1 MNLVNVMTNDAT
13 IRVLLVDDHT
23 VVRNGVRMML
33 ASDECISVEGE
44 VENAAEAMRLLQMHS
59 YHVALVDIAL
69 PGMGGMDL
77 LKQMKIQYPAMAVLI
92 LSMYSEEVYA
102 VRALKLGAAGY
113 LTKNSPQQV
122 LLAAV
127 HRAAEGG
134 KYIST
139 TLATQFADM
148 LGASGNLVPH
158 DSLSNREL
166 EVMKL
171 IACGTSLVQIA
182 TSLHLSPSTVT
193 TYRARILEKMG
204 MKTNMELARYATQHG
219 LLL

>member
-1 MNLVNVMTNDAT
+1 MPAMTTDSI

-23 VVRNGVRMML
+23 VARNGVRMML
-33 ASDECISVEGE
+33 ASDERISVEGE
-44 VENAAEAMRLLQMHS
+44 AENAIEALRLLQLHS
-59 YHVALVDIAL
+59 FHVALIDIAL
-69 PGMGGMDL
+69 PGLGGIDL
-77 LKQMKIQYPAMAVLI
+77 LKQVKILYPAMAVLI

-113 LTKNSPQQV
+113 LTKNSPEQV
-122 LLAAV
+122 LVAAV
-127 HRAAEGG
+127 HKAAQGG
-134 KYIST
+134 KYISP

-171 IACGTSLVQIA
+171 IACGTSLVNIA
-182 TSLHLSPSTVT
+182 TSLQLSPSTVT
-193 TYRARILEKMG
+193 TYRTRILEKMG
-204 MKTNMELARYATQHG
+204 MKNNTELARYATQHG

>member
-1 MNLVNVMTNDAT
+1 MNTMTTDFP

-33 ASDECISVEGE
+33 ASDERISVEAE
-44 VENAAEAMRLLQMHS
+44 AENAQEALRLLQMHS
-59 YHVALVDIAL
+59 FHVALIDIAL
-69 PGMGGMDL
+69 PGVGGIDL
-77 LKQMKIQYPAMAVLI
+77 LKQVKALYPAMAVLI

-113 LTKNSPQQV
+113 LTKNSPEQV
-122 LLAAV
+122 LVSAV
-127 HRAAEGG
+127 HRAAVGG
-134 KYIST
+134 KYISPA
-139 TLATQFADM
+139 LATQFADM

-171 IACGTSLVQIA
+171 IACGTSLVNIA
-182 TSLHLSPSTVT
+182 TALHLSPSTVT

-204 MKTNMELARYATQHG
+204 MKNNTELARYATQHG
-219 LLL
+219 LVL